1 MDFFLEKPYFFSILG
16 LTIICSLIG
25 FSNHDFFNKNKF
37 VPYAVARNP
46 KEWHRFITSG
56 FLHADFLH
64 LFFNMYV
71 FYSFGSYLNFVYKI
85 YFEKWGNLLFLA
97 LYVSAI
103 AVSHIVTFLKEKN
116 NYGYASIGASGA
128 VSAILYAT
136 ILIAPQSMM
145 SVMGIPMPAILF
157 GVVYLAIEFFMGRR
171 SGSGINHDAHFWGAL
186 YGFVFTGI
194 FKPDL
199 FLDFIEKIKM
209 MLS

>member
-1 MDFFLEKPYFFSILG
+1 MDFFLEKPYFYSILG

-25 FSNHDFFNKNKF
+25 FGNHNFFDKNKF
-37 VPYAVARNP
+37 VPYAVARNS
-46 KEWHRFITSG
+46 KEWHRFFTSG

-71 FYSFGSYLNFVYKI
+71 FYSFGSYLNFAYKI

-103 AVSHIVTFLKEKN
+103 AVSHIVTFLKEKD

-136 ILIAPQSMM
+136 ILIAPQSLMR
-145 SVMGIPMPAILF
+145 VMGIPMPAILF
-157 GVVYLAIEFFMGRR
+157 GVVYLGIEFFMGRR
-171 SGSGINHDAHFWGAL
+171 SRSGINHDAHFFGAL

-199 FLDFIEKIKM
+199 FLDFIGKIKM